1 MKTTAWRTASRS
13 GLTPSSGGIRG
24 KTAAPSGTGLSAS
37 SAISAS
43 GHRGNDAQFIA
54 VLDCRGQVIEV
65 TDVLIVQVDVDEA
78 ANLATLEDPLLDGGK
93 LTAQIVERC
102 LHRGA
107 ARVHC
112 CLPVGMLPH
121 RCGNMNTY
129 GHDTPLLPLT
139 GHGPDRASE
148 GPSLARRAHGRRAS
162 EGLASASGSCRA
174 VRQGPLR
181 GPLRAV
187 RQTLAAP
194 AGSSPAAPDN

>member
-78 ANLATLEDPLLDGGK
+78 ANLATLEDPLLDAGK

-129 GHDTPLLPLT
+129 GHDASVRCSSFVARCSLFVVSCSNEQRTPNNYHQPALPCAL
-139 GHGPDRASE
+139 
-148 GPSLARRAHGRRAS
+148 
-162 EGLASASGSCRA
+162 
-174 VRQGPLR
+174 
-181 GPLRAV
+181 
-187 RQTLAAP
+187 
-194 AGSSPAAPDN
+194 